1 MFQRVFQGSLA
12 SIEDYGKDLAGV
24 ESLLRKHDELER
36 NVILLNDSF
45 EKMKDEGEKLKT
57 HETRMKHDLDLKVTA
72 MMENFARVNQLV
84 VNR

>member
-1 MFQRVFQGSLA
+1 MIFFQGSLA
-12 SIEDYGKDLAGV
+12 SIEEYGKDLPGV

-45 EKMKDEGEKLKT
+45 EKMKDKGESLKRN
-57 HETRMKHDLDLKVTA
+57 ETKIKQDLDLKITV

>member
-1 MFQRVFQGSLA
+1 M
-12 SIEDYGKDLAGV
+12 
-24 ESLLRKHDELER
+24 RKHDELER

-45 EKMKDEGEKLKT
+45 EKIKDEGESLKSN
-57 HETRMKHDLDLKVTA
+57 ETKMKHDLDLKITI

>member
-1 MFQRVFQGSLA
+1 MIFFQGSLA
-12 SIEDYGKDLAGV
+12 SVEEYGKDLPGV

-45 EKMKDEGEKLKT
+45 EKMKDKGESLKRN
-57 HETRMKHDLDLKVTA
+57 ETKIKQDLDLKITV

>member
-1 MFQRVFQGSLA
+1 MIFFQGSLA
-12 SIEDYGKDLAGV
+12 SIEEYGKDLPGV

-45 EKMKDEGEKLKT
+45 KKMKDKGESLKRN
-57 HETRMKHDLDLKVTA
+57 ETKMKQDLDLKITV

>member
-1 MFQRVFQGSLA
+1 MVLFKGSLA

-36 NVILLNDSF
+36 NVILLNESF
-45 EKMKDEGEKLKT
+45 EKIKDEGENLKKN
-57 HETRMKHDLDLKVTA
+57 EKNKRHDLDAKVTT
-72 MMENFARVNQLV
+72 MMDNLARVNQLV

>member
-1 MFQRVFQGSLA
+1 MIFSQGSLA
-12 SIEDYGKDLAGV
+12 SIEEYGKDLPGV

-45 EKMKDEGEKLKT
+45 ENMKDKGESLKRNETKMKQ
-57 HETRMKHDLDLKVTA
+57 DLDLKITV

>member
-1 MFQRVFQGSLA
+1 LIFFQGSLA
-12 SIEDYGKDLAGV
+12 SIEEYGKDLPGV

-45 EKMKDEGEKLKT
+45 EKMKDKGESLKRN
-57 HETRMKHDLDLKVTA
+57 ETKMKQDLDLKITV

>member
-1 MFQRVFQGSLA
+1 LIFFQGSLA
-12 SIEDYGKDLAGV
+12 SVEEYGKDLPGV

-45 EKMKDEGEKLKT
+45 EKMKDKGESLKRN
-57 HETRMKHDLDLKVTA
+57 ETKMKQDLDLKITV

>member
-1 MFQRVFQGSLA
+1 MA
-12 SIEDYGKDLAGV
+12 SIEDYGKDLSGV

-45 EKMKDEGEKLKT
+45 EKMKDEGESLKT
-57 HETRMKHDLDLKVTA
+57 NETKMTHNLDLKITV

>member
-1 MFQRVFQGSLA
+1 LIFFQGSLA
-12 SIEDYGKDLAGV
+12 SVEEYGKDLPGV

-45 EKMKDEGEKLKT
+45 EKMKDKGESLKRN
-57 HETRMKHDLDLKVTA
+57 ETKIKQDLDLKITV

>member
-1 MFQRVFQGSLA
+1 MA
-12 SIEDYGKDLAGV
+12 SIEDYGKDLSGV

-45 EKMKDEGEKLKT
+45 EKMKDEGESLKT
-57 HETRMKHDLDLKVTA
+57 NETKMKHDLDLKITV

>member
-1 MFQRVFQGSLA
+1 MA
-12 SIEDYGKDLAGV
+12 SIEDYGKDLSGV

-45 EKMKDEGEKLKT
+45 EKMKDEGESLKT
-57 HETRMKHDLDLKVTA
+57 NETKMKHNLDLKITV

>member
-1 MFQRVFQGSLA
+1 LIFFQGSLA
-12 SIEDYGKDLAGV
+12 SIEEYGKDLPGV

-45 EKMKDEGEKLKT
+45 EKMKDKGESLKRN
-57 HETRMKHDLDLKVTA
+57 ETKIKQDLDLKITV